1 MPRWIRRRL
10 TYANVIATLA
20 LCLALNVGAY
30 AAFKIPPNSIGSAQL
45 KNRAVA
51 PRKVSPS
58 AIRLSRGKKGPKGPR
73 EPRGCPV
80 PQVRRALNR
89 A

>member
-45 KNRAVA
+45 KNRVVA

-58 AIRLSRGKKGPKGPR
+58 AIRLSRGKKGPKGP
-73 EPRGCPV
+73 EGARGVARC
-80 PQVRRALNR
+80 RRCAGP
-89 A
+89 

>member
-20 LCLALNVGAY
+20 LFLVLNVGAY
-30 AAFKIPPNSIGSAQL
+30 AALKIPPNSIGSAQL
-45 KNRAVA
+45 
-51 PRKVSPS
+51 SPS